1 MPRFASSSAYPAGD
15 HALHSSVAGA
25 LCERTGPIDWS
36 SARRARDAPIILGRR
51 LVGRSADDQGTPSSL
66 VGHLR
71 TNLLIMRIT
80 RVRGRK
86 SYADL
91 QIFFCYSN

>member
-1 MPRFASSSAYPAGD
+1 MPRFASSSAFPAGD

-51 LVGRSADDQGTPSSL
+51 LVGRSADDQGNYAEQSR
-66 VGHLR
+66 R
-71 TNLLIMRIT
+71 TFADEPANYAYHARARTKKLCRSFLL
-80 RVRGRK
+80 
-86 SYADL
+86 
-91 QIFFCYSN
+91 Q